1 MLTLIALLLAG
12 SQAMAT
18 DSNDKRLIR
27 GYDGGMMLHAG
38 YLCGIGGKELPP
50 HRAKSLY
57 RIYLLSLRGKH
68 KEKIHKEQSSGLAY
82 QEAESAGL
90 FIPIYY

>member
-38 YLCGIGGKELPP
+38 YLCGIGGKELYLPIGP
-50 HRAKSLY
+50 RAY
-57 RIYLLSLRGKH
+57 IG
-68 KEKIHKEQSSGLAY
+68 
-82 QEAESAGL
+82 
-90 FIPIYY
+90 FIFCH